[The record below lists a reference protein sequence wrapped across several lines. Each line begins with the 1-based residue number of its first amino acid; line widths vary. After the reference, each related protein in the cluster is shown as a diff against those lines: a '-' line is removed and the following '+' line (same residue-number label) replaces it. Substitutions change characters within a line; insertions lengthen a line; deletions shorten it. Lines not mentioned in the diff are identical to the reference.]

1 MAHLAVF
8 MKFNL
13 VFDITNDYIPFEVKY
28 NHELFEWFV
37 THANQIGSNSF
48 DDSSKIYSNCNQLL
62 TQLHWSLSK
71 TNEVLWPL
79 YGSTFPQSDFL
90 TDYLDQH
97 FLNRQHELWV
107 NSQYHEININQL
119 RTSDHKD
126 KNKIG
131 NRLHDVYPD
140 EIRKIKLAEAMI
152 KLGYIYAYEEVNLTV
167 HRLESFFAKDIEF
180 KADKKWQVFD
190 NPFVKKLESNNSV
203 VNFSFGY
210 TYVGRQYYNKWK
222 CFDTDLQ
229 CTDHYNY
236 ETLEWA
242 FQLNLNR
249 PETVS
254 YSPEFIQWCRQQ
266 GIPELTTQLPIA
278 NVVDLEKN
286 LHYYRTVLYK
296 NSQQKNKAKLK
307 II

>member
-1 MAHLAVF
+1 

-13 VFDITNDYIPFEVKY
+13 VFDNTNDYIPFEVKY
-28 NHELFEWFV
+28 NHKLFEWFV
-37 THANQIGSNSF
+37 AHADQTGNNSF
-48 DDSSKIYSNCNQLL
+48 GDSEKTYTNCNQLL
-62 TQLHWSLSK
+62 NQLHWSLCK

-79 YGSTFPQSDFL
+79 YKSTFPQSDVL
-90 TDYLDQH
+90 TDYLDQQ

-107 NSQYHEININQL
+107 KSQYHNILIDQL
-119 RTSDHKD
+119 RCSENID

-131 NRLHDVYPD
+131 NALHELYPD
-140 EIRKIKLAEAMI
+140 NIRTVKLAEAMT

-167 HRLESFFAKDIEF
+167 HRLESFFAKDIEY

-190 NPFVKKLESNNSV
+190 NPFVNSIESNNSV

-222 CFDTDLQ
+222 CFDTNLD
-229 CTDHYNY
+229 CSDHYNY

-242 FQLNLNR
+242 FQLNLGR
-249 PETVS
+249 PETID
-254 YSPEFIQWCRQQ
+254 YSPEFVQWCKQR
-266 GIPELTTQLPIA
+266 GVPALTTQLPIA
-278 NVVDLEKN
+278 NVVDLEEN
-286 LHYYRTVLYK
+286 LHYYRTMLYK